1 MPGGNNFDDIIR
13 QALAEGYAKN
23 LRPSEEVEDRR
34 ANDPT
39 WKPSTY
45 VDEALKSIERGI
57 GLRPTQRVY
66 PPVSDYELP
75 PEYAEPADTYVRQ
88 DVVNPALP
96 YK

>member
-23 LRPSEEVEDRR
+23 LRPSDEVEDRHVV
-34 ANDPT
+34 DPT
-39 WKPSTY
+39 WSPSTY
-45 VDEALKSIERGI
+45 VDEAFRLIERR
-57 GLRPTQRVY
+57 LPWNQKRAY

-75 PEYAEPADTYVRQ
+75 PEYEQPSDTYVRQ
-88 DVVNPALP
+88 DVINPALP